1 MKLVTLVLIEMK
13 FDLMEIKCAGICEG
27 SDCLSKKA
35 EYFNISAKT
44 YETKQG
50 NEEQKEDY
58 NA

>member
-1 MKLVTLVLIEMK
+1 
-13 FDLMEIKCAGICEG
+13 MEIKCVGVCEG
-27 SDCLSKKA
+27 SDFLSEKA

-50 NEEQKEDY
+50 NQEQEDY